1 MSPRK
6 GAKAHHLQ
14 APKRALP
21 AYSAGVNT
29 PSTPSPLPTPQR
41 LPKAGSA
48 PLRPAR
54 VAWWGDASL
63 LFCFVLLLA
72 FLSPVSAQTTNTPT
86 QLPAVA
92 VQQALTLARQAAS
105 VNAPAQARVVAEAG
119 NLDPRLNL
127 APCARVEAHLLPGVP
142 AWGRTRVGLRCTDG
156 LARWNVS
163 LPVLVQVWAP
173 AVVLLADL
181 PSGTRLTSEHLGR
194 AEVDWGGASGLP
206 AAKADAVQGR
216 NLVRPLAAGQ
226 ALRPTDLQTRQW
238 FARGD
243 TVQVVAAGA
252 GFAIAADG
260 EALGPGLEG
269 QSVRVRVGAGTGG
282 NPGNPTGADSGR
294 VVVGKAVAER
304 RVQVQL

>member
-6 GAKAHHLQ
+6 GAKAGHLQ
-14 APKRALP
+14 APKHAPP

-29 PSTPSPLPTPQR
+29 PSTPSPSPV
-41 LPKAGSA
+41 PK
-48 PLRPAR
+48 RPPNAIGAAAR
-54 VAWWGDASL
+54 IGNAWLADASL
-63 LFCFVLLLA
+63 LLCFVLLLG
-72 FLSPVSAQTTNTPT
+72 FLSPASAQTANTSA

-92 VQQALTLARQAAS
+92 VQQALALARQAAS
-105 VNAPAQARVVAEAG
+105 VNAPAHARVLAEAG
-119 NLDPRLNL
+119 ALDPRLTL
-127 APCARVEAHLLPGVP
+127 APCARVEAQLLPGVP

-156 LARWNVS
+156 QVRWNIS

-181 PSGTRLTSEHLGR
+181 PNGTRLSSEHLGL
-194 AEVDWGGASGLP
+194 AEVDWGAASGLP
-206 AAKADAVQGR
+206 MAKADAAQGR
-216 NLVRPLAAGQ
+216 SLTRPLAAGQ
-226 ALRPTDLQTRQW
+226 AVRAADLQTRQW

-269 QSVRVRVGAGTGG
+269 QTVRVRVGAGVGG
-282 NPGNPTGADSGR
+282 NPANPTGADSGR

-304 RVQVQL
+304 RVEVQL